1 MHREVPTGLFRHLSG
16 RGLRREGD
24 KPEEKRKG
32 RTPRDGVS
40 WLAENR
46 EPVSAQSGTARGYWV
61 PPKCLAAFRV
71 FSQMVKGQAWWVCPH
86 WPPFH
91 LPRGGLHSGRPVH
104 TEGARVT
111 VWPSF
116 ASTLGILY
124 LLHSA
129 RRGPGPAA
137 AGVRRGAPGLG
148 AAPQVPAEPRGGDA
162 GTPAS
167 ACPEPRVRRPRHAR
181 VEKTRVRSV
190 PSFSFVQ
197 TCGRLRSSVLG
208 SARSRPSPRI
218 FVLCPRRVLGAPKG
232 QLQPPRRPGHDSG
245 ADVSLAPRR
254 LPASPRWALVRPAGR
269 TAPSPLDGNGA

>member
-1 MHREVPTGLFRHLSG
+1 M
-16 RGLRREGD
+16 
-24 KPEEKRKG
+24 
-32 RTPRDGVS
+32 
-40 WLAENR
+40 
-46 EPVSAQSGTARGYWV
+46 
-61 PPKCLAAFRV
+61 
-71 FSQMVKGQAWWVCPH
+71 
-86 WPPFH
+86 
-91 LPRGGLHSGRPVH
+91 H
-104 TEGARVT
+104 TEGACVT

-148 AAPQVPAEPRGGDA
+148 AAPQVPAEPRGGDP

-167 ACPEPRVRRPRHAR
+167 ARPEPRVRHPCHAR

-218 FVLCPRRVLGAPKG
+218 FVLRPAASSALRKGSFDRRVFPDTTRA
-232 QLQPPRRPGHDSG
+232 
-245 ADVSLAPRR
+245 
-254 LPASPRWALVRPAGR
+254 R
-269 TAPSPLDGNGA
+269 T

>member
-1 MHREVPTGLFRHLSG
+1 M
-16 RGLRREGD
+16 
-24 KPEEKRKG
+24 
-32 RTPRDGVS
+32 
-40 WLAENR
+40 
-46 EPVSAQSGTARGYWV
+46 
-61 PPKCLAAFRV
+61 AAFRV
-71 FSQMVKGQAWWVCPH
+71 FSQMVKGRAWWVCPH

-148 AAPQVPAEPRGGDA
+148 AAPQVPAEPRGEDA
-162 GTPAS
+162 GTLAS
-167 ACPEPRVRRPRHAR
+167 ARPEPRVRRRPHTR

-197 TCGRLRSSVLG
+197 TCGSSVLG

-218 FVLCPRRVLGAPKG
+218 FVLRPAPPAPAEPLPRPRRSERAASTAASSRTRLGRGREPGAEASPGVAPLG
-232 QLQPPRRPGHDSG
+232 PRAPCWPHG
-245 ADVSLAPRR
+245 AVAPRR
-254 LPASPRWALVRPAGR
+254 KWGLSPERPSFHPCTPSWLPLRSRATSRRRRRTSSLLLYFVPVLLIGR
-269 TAPSPLDGNGA
+269 LRAVLPPLYR